1 MYSNGALKTLV
12 FVRRLERETA
22 KSLNPKAMTDPN
34 DLLNIKQAAEFLN
47 VSETSLRRWTN
58 SGRLSCMRVG
68 LRRERRFRRGDLLA
82 LLESEPTSEQARS
95 GPRPAPTERDVSDGL
110 AVPRGVH
117 LCVLYA
123 SDEGRERLASTFLL
137 DGLRLGS
144 ACFLV
149 AAPEIRSE
157 ITNKMA
163 ALRPSLHSDIGE
175 GRLTLTE
182 HGKSG
187 AALLNYY
194 ERHLLAGMKAGVVDF
209 RVVGIMHSFQRR
221 IGSTALVEFEVDFD
235 HRIMRRF
242 PVTTLCLYDAR
253 LFTGVECLQAL
264 NGHRDSL
271 RFPADRWIA

>member
-1 MYSNGALKTLV
+1 LV
-12 FVRRLERETA
+12 GSEREAA
-22 KSLNPKAMTDPN
+22 KSLNPKAMTDPD
-34 DLLNIKQAAEFLN
+34 DLLDIKQAAKLLN

-58 SGRLSCMRVG
+58 SGRLPCMRVG
-68 LRRERRFRRGDLLA
+68 LRRERRFRRGDLVA
-82 LLESEPTSEQARS
+82 LLESDPKSEKAPS
-95 GPRPAPTERDVSDGL
+95 GTQTGPIEGDGNDGL
-110 AVPRGVH
+110 AVPQGAH

-149 AAPEIRSE
+149 AAPEIRRE
-157 ITNKMA
+157 IVSKMTA
-163 ALRPSLHSDIGE
+163 TWPRIDADIGD

-187 AALLNYY
+187 AALLNFY
-194 ERHLLAGMKAGVVDF
+194 ERHFLAAIKAGVHDF

-221 IGSTALVEFEVDFD
+221 IGSSALVEFEADFD

-253 LFTGVECLQAL
+253 LFSGVECLQAL

-271 RFPADRWIA
+271 RYPADRWIA